1 MEKEVKLNSSNFCY
15 KTEEASVYHVGNSKI
30 RIFSSLEGFITEE
43 TCFKLSKV
51 ETKRILLPK
60 PFYQEGEYVGI
71 ITNWRERDWIHSFY
85 DSGTS
90 LKRNLAE
97 LKEELMYLSEL
108 GFDIGEMPFYCSY
121 YDKNHLSFDGT
132 LKISESNLS
141 QKELNQKNNATYQDY
156 LRGLVYS
163 GMSEFETDGPAVASY
178 LYSPSESPEKRLE
191 KALHGRKSAGYLIQE
206 DIAKHRN
213 K

>member
-1 MEKEVKLNSSNFCY
+1 MKKEVKLNSSTFCY
-15 KTEEASVYHVGNSKI
+15 KTEDASVYHVGNSKI

-60 PFYQEGEYVGI
+60 PFYKDGKYVGI
-71 ITNWRERDWIHSFY
+71 ITRWRERDWIHSFY
-85 DSGTS
+85 DSGTA
-90 LKRNLAE
+90 LKRSLTE
-97 LKEELMYLSEL
+97 LREELMHLSEL

-121 YDKNHLSFDGT
+121 YDKDYLSFDGI

-141 QKELNQKNNATYQDY
+141 KKELDQKNNTIYQDY

-163 GMSEFETDGPAVASY
+163 GMSEFETDGSSVANY

-191 KALHGRKSAGYLIQE
+191 KALHGRRPAGYLIQE